1 MHHRQ
6 VKFAVF
12 LTYARYVG
20 LPVAI
25 LIVLFYMS
33 SNACSV
39 ASNFW
44 LSGWADDGDVTNR
57 TVSTNARLGV
67 YGLLGLGQGAW
78 VKVCF

>member
-1 MHHRQ
+1 M
-6 VKFAVF
+6 KFAVF

-20 LPVAI
+20 LPVTI

-44 LSGWADDGDVTNR
+44 LSSWADDKTANR
-57 TVSTNARLGV
+57 TVSTNTRLSV
-67 YGLLGLGQGAW
+67 YGLLGLGQGS
-78 VKVCF
+78 